1 MRTVTFK
8 SVLHGTAQK
17 MGLDPN
23 TPDVNLDQALS
34 LTEFINSRVRQVYD
48 HALWPETKL
57 IEERHYRDNW
67 DSSVSYYA
75 GQEVWVPSEESY
87 YIALIDNEDVDPS
100 DVASSLGVWSIP
112 DVLRKY
118 LPYQQAGKIEV
129 DALIQAYER
138 DPRITG
144 NPPTLS
150 FNKLS
155 DGYQFENFAPNSV
168 FIEFRSRAPIFTAIE
183 YSPGVQYHASEVVY
197 VADEG
202 ECYKAL
208 RTTEGMDPVT
218 SIADWAKVDFPYFM
232 SEVVKEFAYSD
243 LLVEDGELS
252 KAKARLE
259 VAEEMLVDSEIVEF
273 DQQRQ
278 QEKFTVQGY

>member
-100 DVASSLGVWSIP
+100 DVASSLGS
-112 DVLRKY
+112 
-118 LPYQQAGKIEV
+118 
-129 DALIQAYER
+129 
-138 DPRITG
+138 
-144 NPPTLS
+144 
-150 FNKLS
+150 
-155 DGYQFENFAPNSV
+155 
-168 FIEFRSRAPIFTAIE
+168 
-183 YSPGVQYHASEVVY
+183 
-197 VADEG
+197 
-202 ECYKAL
+202 
-208 RTTEGMDPVT
+208 
-218 SIADWAKVDFPYFM
+218 
-232 SEVVKEFAYSD
+232 
-243 LLVEDGELS
+243 
-252 KAKARLE
+252 
-259 VAEEMLVDSEIVEF
+259 
-273 DQQRQ
+273 
-278 QEKFTVQGY
+278 